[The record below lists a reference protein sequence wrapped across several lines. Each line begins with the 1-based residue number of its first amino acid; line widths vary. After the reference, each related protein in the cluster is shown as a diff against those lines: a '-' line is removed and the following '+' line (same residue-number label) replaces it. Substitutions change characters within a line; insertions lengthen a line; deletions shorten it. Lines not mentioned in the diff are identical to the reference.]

1 MVLLNVLY
9 NLGVSIKVAH
19 CNFKLRGKE
28 SDEDER
34 FVHRFCL
41 KQKIDFYSKS
51 FDTNKYSISN
61 KLSIQMAARKLRYD
75 WFEKLLLMLEY
86 NYVAIGHHLNDS
98 IETFFINLIRGTG
111 KKGLLGISEIN
122 GKIIRP
128 ILSFTKEDILKYAK
142 ENKIEWRED
151 SSNKSIKYLRNN
163 IRKHIEPFKNIPN
176 FYNGFRKTIQNLSYE
191 YFVLENQLKIV
202 IKNITI
208 KKSINPFI
216 WKINSEILSSLEPII
231 INLLFLPYGFKN
243 LIRFLNTQSGK
254 QLFSKHY
261 RLIKDRNCIILTK
274 KYLINKKVYNIF
286 DLSTISDP
294 IYMSFSIS
302 IKIDKLATASVDLDM
317 LKFPLKLRIW
327 KKGDYFYPLGMHN
340 KKKISKYLKDE
351 KLSILEKEK
360 IYLLVNSTEEI
371 ILVLG
376 KRLDDRFKVT
386 NNTKNVLNIFCKNI
400 NNYECW

>member
-1 MVLLNVLY
+1 MVLLHVLY

-142 ENKIEWRED
+142 ENKIEWRDD

-176 FYNGFRKTIQNLSYE
+176 FYNGFRKTIHNLSDE

-243 LIRFLNTQSGK
+243 LKDLIRFFNTQSGK

-261 RLIKDRNCIILTK
+261 RLIKDRNCLLLTK

-286 DLSTISDP
+286 DLSTIIDP

-302 IKIDKLATASVDLDM
+302 IKIDKFATASVDLDM

-371 ILVLG
+371 IWVLG

-386 NNTKNVLNIFCKNI
+386 NNTKNVLNIFI

>member
-1 MVLLNVLY
+1 MVLLHVLY

-176 FYNGFRKTIQNLSYE
+176 FYNGFRKTIHNLSYE
-191 YFVLENQLKIV
+191 YLVLENQLKIV

-243 LIRFLNTQSGK
+243 LKDLIRFLNTQSGK

-351 KLSILEKEK
+351 KLSLLEKEK

-386 NNTKNVLNIFCKNI
+386 NNTKNVLNINI

>member
-1 MVLLNVLY
+1 MVLLHVLC
-9 NLGVSIKVAH
+9 NLGVTLKVAH

-28 SDEDER
+28 SDQDEM
-34 FVHRFCL
+34 FVRSVCL
-41 KQKIDFYSKS
+41 KKHIDFYSKS
-51 FDTNKYSISN
+51 FDTNKYSIDN
-61 KLSIQMAARKLRYD
+61 KLSIQMSARKLRYD
-75 WFEKLLLMLEY
+75 WFEELLLMLKY

-122 GKIIRP
+122 GQIIRP
-128 ILSFTKEDILKYAK
+128 LLSFTKEDIIIYAK
-142 ENKIEWRED
+142 ENKIEWRDD
-151 SSNKSIKYLRNN
+151 SSNKNIKYLRNN
-163 IRKHIEPFKNIPN
+163 IRIHIEPLIKKIPN

-191 YFVLENQLKIV
+191 YFFLENQLQIV
-202 IKNITI
+202 TKNITI

-216 WKINSEILSSLEPII
+216 WKINIKILRSLDPMI

-243 LIRFLNTQSGK
+243 TIDLIQLLNTQSGK

-261 RLIKDRNCIILTK
+261 RLIKDRNCIILTDR
-274 KYLINKKVYNIF
+274 LTDINKKVYKIF
-286 DLSTISDP
+286 NLSTINDP
-294 IYMSFSIS
+294 IYMYFLSSV
-302 IKIDKLATASVDLDM
+302 KIEEFANASVDLDM

-360 IYLLVNSTEEI
+360 IFLLVNSTEDI
-371 ILVLG
+371 IWVLG

-386 NNTKNVLNIFCKNI
+386 NNTKNVLNIFIK
-400 NNYECW
+400 